1 MALKTLVVN
10 PPALVKQVAAYLQQI
25 SQQQREF
32 ALAMLVPSDA
42 LPDKWNLV
50 LSAPWIDR
58 EGLNA
63 VIPAVTSALL
73 RHLSKV
79 NASKLERISIL
90 PTTDSLVSRMADLR
104 IPAGEIYSVQNY
116 PLTSSGIGDVIVLI
130 AQRPGTSPHYHA
142 QPVQTRA

>member
-1 MALKTLVVN
+1 M
-10 PPALVKQVAAYLQQI
+10 
-25 SQQQREF
+25 SEQQREF

-50 LSAPWIDR
+50 LSAPWIDH

-63 VIPAVTSALL
+63 VIPTVTSALL

-79 NASKLERISIL
+79 NARKLERISIL

-104 IPAGEIYSVQNY
+104 IPAGETYLIQNY
-116 PLTSSGIGDVIVLI
+116 PLTSSGVGDVIVLL
-130 AQRPGTSPHYHA
+130 ARRPGTSRSYQA
-142 QPVQTRA
+142 QPLQTRA